1 MDASLGPVICAAVIG
16 YIFKLE
22 ERLGAMGVSFAVG
35 KLLISFIDDP
45 TSCLI
50 LIHEAH
56 LTGATVAPFV
66 GGMFLYL
73 LLRNIRCTI
82 VVHGILIVSCAFDR
96 FHFLFSE
103 TSQPGAKIIEKMNAA
118 NGIDFNIILKSL
130 WLLCV

>member
-82 VVHGILIVSCAFDR
+82 VVHGILCLVGLIGFT
-96 FHFLFSE
+96 FFSRK
-103 TSQPGAKIIEKMNAA
+103 PA
-118 NGIDFNIILKSL
+118 NRERRVLRK
-130 WLLCV
+130 